1 MAGAGYDLG
10 MGQLVTVIEK
20 PSSRPGIV
28 RFVLNRALSGMGH
41 ERFEP
46 DTEIPG
52 DRPVDELA
60 RRLLATGH
68 AKSVAINGNVVTVD
82 LSQNDSSGMKEI
94 IEDLYTYYVPGVEIP
109 TDEELMAQVEG

>member
-1 MAGAGYDLG
+1 

-28 RFVLNRALSGMGH
+28 RYVLNRALSGMGH

-46 DTEIPG
+46 GTDIDG

-60 RRLLATGH
+60 RRLIANGNT
-68 AKSVAINGNVVTVD
+68 KSVAINGNVVTVI
-82 LSQNDSSGMKEI
+82 LTQNDSSGLKEI

-109 TDEELMAQVEG
+109 SDEELMAQAEG

>member
-1 MAGAGYDLG
+1 

-28 RFVLNRALSGMGH
+28 RYVTNRALSGMGH
-41 ERFEP
+41 ERYNEG
-46 DTEIPG
+46 TEILG
-52 DRPVDELA
+52 DRPTDELA
-60 RRLLATGH
+60 RRLIDTGQV
-68 AKSVAINGNVVTVD
+68 SGVSINGNVVTVE
-82 LSQNDSSGMKEI
+82 LSRTEYDGLLEV